1 MGKRLAILFC
11 TCVVVTQTSTAQNAA
26 GKSVETLLKKT
37 SDRYRAMAAYQIA
50 AKITTY
56 VVNPKGQ
63 PGVGETKTLLA
74 VGGNGM
80 FRVEQDTNG
89 AAEMRLSDGTSTWK
103 ILPKQKLW
111 AKASAAQ
118 SLDADDEEVETPNGN
133 MGQDLF
139 AQTQLSFVKRY
150 TGLDRY
156 GSIAQIEGET
166 KLKLNG
172 EKVDCVIVH
181 VPGKKTDN
189 RLFLAT
195 ESGFIVR
202 HIESIHD
209 NDGSQVKLTT
219 DYVRIDIEKP
229 PSQLFAFEPLK
240 GGKEVSDVS
249 LPSERNV
256 SLVGQ
261 RAADFTLPNLD
272 GTAVHLADLQGKVV
286 ILDFWASWCPPCR
299 RELPTIE
306 ALSRKY
312 KDKNVVVLG
321 INNEDQKTARKFLE
335 QHHPDLTTLHD
346 EKAKVERM
354 YGCYAIPTVMV
365 INPSG
370 KIVAHFVGERSENEL
385 VAALKQAGMQ

>member
-1 MGKRLAILFC
+1 
-11 TCVVVTQTSTAQNAA
+11 
-26 GKSVETLLKKT
+26 
-37 SDRYRAMAAYQIA
+37 MAAYQIA

-63 PGVGETKTLLA
+63 TGVGETKTLLA
-74 VGGNGM
+74 VGGNGT

-89 AAEMRLSDGTSTWK
+89 VPEMRVSDGTSTWK

-118 SLDADDEEVETPNGN
+118 SLEADDEDVDTPNNN

-139 AQTQLSFVKRY
+139 AQTRLSFVKRY
-150 TGLDRY
+150 TGLERY
-156 GSIAQIEGET
+156 AGAAQVEGET

-172 EKVDCVIVH
+172 DKVDCLIVRI
-181 VPGKKTDN
+181 PGKQADS

-195 ESGFIVR
+195 ESGFVVR
-202 HIESIHD
+202 HIESMHEK
-209 NDGSQVKLTT
+209 DGSQVKVTT
-219 DYVRIDIEKP
+219 DFARIDVEKP
-229 PSQLFAFEPLK
+229 PAQLFTFAPLK

-261 RAADFTLPNLD
+261 RAADFTLTTLD
-272 GTAVHLADLQGKVV
+272 GTPVHLAELQGKVV
-286 ILDFWASWCPPCR
+286 LLDFWASWCPPCR
-299 RELPTIE
+299 HELPTIE
-306 ALSRKY
+306 ALSRRY

-321 INNEDQKTARKFLE
+321 INDEDQKTARKFLE
-335 QHHPDLTTLHD
+335 QHHPDLATLHD

-365 INPSG
+365 INRSG